1 MQNYKSKFPNLFQFF
16 GGYFHNIWP
25 ELYPSKKD
33 EAPYLAVLSSYLKQ
47 EADKYIAIVAGELME
62 LINLEIEEST
72 LRRIVTKDL
81 GANIYPPGIGMTYQ
95 EWLIDVHRILT
106 EKVK

>member
-1 MQNYKSKFPNLFQFF
+1 MSYRENFPELLHFF
-16 GGYFHNIWP
+16 RGYFHNIWP
-25 ELYPSKKD
+25 ELYPRLEVESRYRPVID
-33 EAPYLAVLSSYLKQ
+33 AYMQGEPPASINLASLELKQ
-47 EADKYIAIVAGELME
+47 LIDFQLGEKE
-62 LINLEIEEST
+62 
-72 LRRIVTKDL
+72 LRRIVTRDL